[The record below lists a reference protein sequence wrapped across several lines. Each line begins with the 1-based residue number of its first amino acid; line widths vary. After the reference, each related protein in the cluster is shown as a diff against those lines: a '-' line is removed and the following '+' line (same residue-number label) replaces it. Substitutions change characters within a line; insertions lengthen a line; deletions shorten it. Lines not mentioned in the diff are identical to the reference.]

1 MGNRRLACL
10 AALGVGSGACHQ
22 QRPAA
27 VPGDTAISVASVEI
41 EARAGEELAVDY
53 QPLIESLGLRKGT
66 LIRPERRFNPFR
78 LAEDRRRIASYLQ
91 QLGRFDAEV
100 SEPDL
105 VYADNHDRVSV
116 TWTVH
121 EGPAYRIGGVHLV
134 GAPADQ
140 ESMLR
145 GMIPFGPGSTVDLA
159 TYRPLRRT
167 LAEALQDE
175 GYGHAR
181 VYSRAFVDRGART
194 VAWYY
199 YVDAGPRTRIA
210 AIAIEGNRNVSAD
223 SIRQR
228 IGLHPG
234 DAYST
239 RAKRQAE
246 MALIDTGAFAS
257 AVVLSDADIQTGAPE
272 HPDTGGVLA
281 PEQIDA
287 DGNLVPRQLPADVS
301 LRVSV
306 VEAPSRQLRV
316 EAGVEGDPTRVD
328 SFAGARVWLRN
339 LFGPQHHLVLEGSVG
354 YGWLIDGDTSDPTGV
369 YGNALARYVRPGWL
383 TRRLDLRTTA
393 QYRDVVYPSAQLRD
407 VSAGPGLRVVAAE
420 QVFVDVDLLYRRART
435 LDFGPFDAMTSDQ
448 HSLAADSLAQGGEL
462 DAALVVDKRDDG
474 LEPTRG
480 YFLALRGAVSPGG
493 PLATHAWSQ
502 VGPEARGFLPIA
514 GAWSLAAR
522 ASSGWVFAGDD
533 GAPLGARLFGGGAF
547 GMRGFG
553 RDRLSPSAC
562 LEAMDD
568 PAGGCDQALVG
579 GMSLFEGSL
588 EARYLP
594 FRKQIGLA
602 AFADVGGAGARANP
616 FASGVSTAFGLGGR
630 LRTWYVP
637 VSIDLSYRLLE
648 ESEVTSPDTLDPW
661 LVFFRI
667 GEAF

>member
-10 AALGVGSGACHQ
+10 TALSVGSGACHH

-27 VPGDTAISVASVEI
+27 VPGDTEISVAAVDI
-41 EARAGEELAVDY
+41 LPRAGEALEVDY
-53 QPLIESLGLRKGT
+53 HPLRENLGLRKGS
-66 LIRPERRFNPFR
+66 LVRPERRFNPYR
-78 LAEDRRRIASYLQ
+78 LAEDRRRIASYLE

-100 SEPDL
+100 SDPDL
-105 VYADNHDRVSV
+105 IYSDQHDRVSV
-116 TWTVH
+116 SWTVH
-121 EGPAYRIGGVHLV
+121 EGPAYAIGAVHVV
-134 GAPADQ
+134 GAPAGQ

-145 GMIPFGPGSTVDLA
+145 SMVPFGPGSPVDLA

-167 LAEALQDE
+167 MAEALQDE

-181 VYSRAFVDRGART
+181 VYSRAFVDRAART
-194 VAWYY
+194 VDWFY
-199 YVDAGPRTRIA
+199 YVDAGPKTRIA
-210 AIAIEGNRNVSAD
+210 AIEIEGNRNVPAD
-223 SIRQR
+223 VIRAR

-234 DAYST
+234 DAYDT
-239 RAKRQAE
+239 RAKRRAE
-246 MALIDTGAFAS
+246 LALLDTGAFAS
-257 AVVLSDADIQTGAPE
+257 AVVMSDADIQTGPPE

-287 DGNLVPRQLPADVS
+287 DGNLVPRQLASDVA

-306 VEAPSRQLRV
+306 VEAPARQLRL

-328 SFAGARVWLRN
+328 SYAGARLWLRN
-339 LFGPQHHLVLEGSVG
+339 FFGPQHHLVLEGSVG
-354 YGWLIDGDTSDPTGV
+354 YGWLVDDDSTDPTGV
-369 YGNALARYVRPGWL
+369 YGSALARYVHPGWL

-407 VSAGPGLRVVAAE
+407 VSAGPGVRVVAAD
-420 QVFVDVDLLYRRART
+420 QVFVDVDALFRRART
-435 LDFGPFDAMTSDQ
+435 IDFGPFDAMTIDDS
-448 HSLAADSLAQGGEL
+448 SLATDSLAQGGEL

-493 PLATHAWSQ
+493 PLGTHTWSQ

-522 ASSGWVFAGDD
+522 ASSGWVVAGSE

-562 LEAMDD
+562 IDSMD
-568 PAGGCDQALVG
+568 PAGGCDEALVG

-616 FASGVSTAFGLGGR
+616 FAAGVSTAFGIGGR

-637 VSIDLSYRLLE
+637 ISIDLSYRLLE
-648 ESEVTSPDTLDPW
+648 ESELSSPDTLDPY

>member
-1 MGNRRLACL
+1 
-10 AALGVGSGACHQ
+10 
-22 QRPAA
+22 
-27 VPGDTAISVASVEI
+27 VASVEI
-41 EARAGEELAVDY
+41 EPRAGETLEVDY
-53 QPLIESLGLRKGT
+53 HPLHENLGLRKRT
-66 LIRPERRFNPFR
+66 LVRPERSFNPYR
-78 LAEDRRRIASYLQ
+78 LAEDRRRIASYLE

-100 SEPDL
+100 SEPALRWSDGRR
-105 VYADNHDRVSV
+105 RVDV

-121 EGPAYRIGGVHLV
+121 EGPAYTIAAVHLV
-134 GAPADQ
+134 GAPAEQ

-145 GMIPFGPGSTVDLA
+145 AMIPFGAGSPVDLV

-167 LAEALQDE
+167 MAEALQDE

-181 VYSRAFVDRGART
+181 VYSRAFVDRAARS
-194 VAWYY
+194 VEWFY
-199 YVDAGPRTRIA
+199 YVDAGPKTRIG
-210 AIAIEGNRNVSAD
+210 AIAIEGNRNIPAEV
-223 SIRQR
+223 IRER

-234 DAYST
+234 DSYST
-239 RAKRQAE
+239 RAKRRAE
-246 MALIDTGAFAS
+246 LALLDTGAFAS
-257 AVVLSDADIQTGAPE
+257 AVVVSDADIQTGPPE

-287 DGNLVPRQLPADVS
+287 DGHMVPRQLDSNVS

-306 VEAPSRQLRV
+306 VEAPARQLRL
-316 EAGVEGDPTRVD
+316 EAGVEGDPTRID
-328 SFAGARVWLRN
+328 SFVGSRLWLRN

-354 YGWLIDGDTSDPTGV
+354 YGWLVDDDSTDPTGV
-369 YGNALARYVRPGWL
+369 YGNALVRYVHPGWL

-393 QYRDVVYPSAQLRD
+393 QYRDVVYPSAELRD
-407 VSAGPGLRVVAAE
+407 ISAGPGVRAVLAD
-420 QVFVDVDLLYRRART
+420 QVFLDVDALFRRART
-435 LDFGPFDAMTSDQ
+435 LDFGPFDAMTVDDS
-448 HSLAADSLAQGGEL
+448 SLATDSLAQGGEL

-480 YFLALRGAVSPGG
+480 WFLALRGAVAPGHAVG
-493 PLATHAWSQ
+493 THTWSQ
-502 VGPEARGFLPIA
+502 VGPEARGFLPIG

-522 ASSGWVFAGDD
+522 ASSGWVFAGAG
-533 GAPLGARLFGGGAF
+533 GAPLGARLFGGGAW

-553 RDRLSPSAC
+553 RDRLSPAAC
-562 LEAMDD
+562 VDSMDGMCDEA
-568 PAGGCDQALVG
+568 LIG

-602 AFADVGGAGARANP
+602 AFADVGGAGRAADP
-616 FASGVSTAFGLGGR
+616 FADGVSTAFGVGGR

-637 VSIDLSYRLLE
+637 ISIDVSYRLLE
-648 ESEVTSPDTLDPW
+648 ESELTSPDTLDPY

>member
-10 AALGVGSGACHQ
+10 AAVGVGSAACHH

-27 VPGDTAISVASVEI
+27 VPGDTAISVASVDI
-41 EARAGEELAVDY
+41 QPRAGEQLAVDY
-53 QPLIESLGLRKGT
+53 EPLVESLGLRKGS

-78 LAEDRRRIASYLQ
+78 LAEDRRRIASYLAQ
-91 QLGRFDAEV
+91 VGRFDAAV

-105 VYADNHDRVSV
+105 IYSDDHERVSV

-121 EGPAYRIGGVHLV
+121 EGPAYRIASVHLV
-134 GAPADQ
+134 GAPAGQ
-140 ESMLR
+140 EAMLR
-145 GMIPFGPGSTVDLA
+145 GMIPFGPGSPVDLA

-167 LAEALQDE
+167 MAEALQDE

-181 VYSRAFVDRGART
+181 VYSRAFVDRAARA
-194 VAWYY
+194 VHWYY

-210 AIAIEGNRNVSAD
+210 AIAIEGNRNVPAD
-223 SIRQR
+223 LIRER
-228 IGLHPG
+228 LGLHPG
-234 DAYST
+234 DSYST
-239 RAKRQAE
+239 RAKRRAE
-246 MALIDTGAFAS
+246 LALLDTGAFVS

-272 HPDTGGVLA
+272 HPDTGGALA
-281 PEQIDA
+281 PEQIDG
-287 DGNLVPRQLPADVS
+287 DGNLVPRALPADVS
-301 LRVSV
+301 LKVTV
-306 VEAPSRQLRV
+306 VEAPSRQLRL

-354 YGWLIDGDTSDPTGV
+354 YGWLVDDDSTDPTGL
-369 YGNALARYVRPGWL
+369 YGNALVRHVHPGWL

-393 QYRDVVYPSAQLRD
+393 QYRDVVYPSAQLRE
-407 VSAGPGLRVVAAE
+407 VSAGPGVRVVAAD
-420 QVFVDVDLLYRRART
+420 QVFVDVDLLYRRGRT
-435 LDFGPFDAMTSDQ
+435 LDFGPFDAMAIED
-448 HSLAADSLAQGGEL
+448 HSLAGDDLAQGGEL
-462 DAALVVDKRDDG
+462 DAALVVDRRDDG

-480 YFLALRGAVSPGG
+480 YFLALRGALSPGG
-493 PLATHAWSQ
+493 ALGTHRWAQ
-502 VGPEARGFLPIA
+502 VGPEARGFLPIG

-522 ASSGWVFAGDD
+522 ASSGWVVAGED

-562 LEAMDD
+562 VDTMD
-568 PAGGCDQALVG
+568 PAGGCEEALVG
-579 GMSLFEGSL
+579 GMSLLEGSL

-602 AFADVGGAGARANP
+602 AFADLGGAGARANP
-616 FASGVSTAFGLGGR
+616 LSSGVSTAFGVGGR

-637 VSIDLSYRLLE
+637 ISIDLSYRLLE
-648 ESEVTSPDTLDPW
+648 ESELTSPDTLDPY